1 MSAAATISI
10 TDRIATITM
19 DDGKANA
26 FGFDM
31 MAAINA
37 CLDEAEN
44 AADVTILTGR
54 PGIMCAG
61 FDLKVMKNA
70 PEDATEMVRL
80 GGDLLLRLF
89 GSKQPIIIAATGHG
103 IAAGGLLML
112 SGDYRIAAAG
122 DARFGLNETAIGM
135 VLPPFGMDL
144 ARFKLNNQFLDA
156 AVVGATLYSPEEA
169 ATVGYVDQVVAADK
183 VMDCALE
190 KATAIQQLDLTAYAG
205 NKKIIRGAMIEKIAA
220 DLASGKG
227 LKVSV

>member
-44 AADVTILTGR
+44 GADVIILTGR

-112 SGDYRIAAAG
+112 SADYRIAAAG

-169 ATVGYVDQVVAADK
+169 VTVGYVDQVVAADK

>member
-1 MSAAATISI
+1 
-10 TDRIATITM
+10 
-19 DDGKANA
+19 
-26 FGFDM
+26 
-31 MAAINA
+31 
-37 CLDEAEN
+37 
-44 AADVTILTGR
+44 
-54 PGIMCAG
+54 
-61 FDLKVMKNA
+61 MKNA

-112 SGDYRIAAAG
+112 SADYRIAAAG

-135 VLPPFGMDL
+135 VLPPFGMDM

-169 ATVGYVDQVVAADK
+169 VTVGYVDQVVAADK